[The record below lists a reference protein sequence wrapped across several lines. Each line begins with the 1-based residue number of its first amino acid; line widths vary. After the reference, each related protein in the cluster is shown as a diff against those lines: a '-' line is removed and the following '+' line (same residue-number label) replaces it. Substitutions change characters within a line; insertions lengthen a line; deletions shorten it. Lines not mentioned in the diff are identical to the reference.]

1 MAFDSTIRLKQINQS
16 ELTGFVSG
24 LIALLAPLPSG
35 NIIPSSSGVYNLGST
50 TEYYKNLYLNALNL
64 PANSGIY
71 FGNTFPTA
79 CGIAETDISFF
90 VS

>member
-35 NIIPSSSGVYNLGST
+35 NIIPSSSGVYIT
-50 TEYYKNLYLNALNL
+50 R
-64 PANSGIY
+64 I
-71 FGNTFPTA
+71 F
-79 CGIAETDISFF
+79 I
-90 VS
+90 